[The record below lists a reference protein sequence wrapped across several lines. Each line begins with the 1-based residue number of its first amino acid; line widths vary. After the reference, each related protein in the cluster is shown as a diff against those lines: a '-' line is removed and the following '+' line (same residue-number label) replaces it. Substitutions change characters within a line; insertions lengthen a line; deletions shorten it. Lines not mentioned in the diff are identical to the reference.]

1 MHRPL
6 PTLTA
11 FGASWR
17 RDPAPSTSVGR
28 RSAVLSPLV
37 AVIAALVLGFA
48 CTASRAIA
56 QGSASSASTT
66 ASVSVEKVMP
76 SEVLVGTSFEIV
88 VRVRNLGDVDLSG
101 VTLTDRTGGG
111 ARVESS
117 TPQADSVDGATSTW
131 SLGTLGARQTREI
144 RIRAMATDETPI
156 TGCATATFQPG
167 VCATTQV
174 VRPAIELVKTM
185 PAAVLLCDPIPV
197 KLVVRN
203 VGSSALNQVRVTD
216 TLPPGLTTDN
226 GDSRHSFDVGRL
238 LPGQSRELSFGAKSA
253 RTGTF
258 VNPAQVTSAEG
269 AEASAQATVNVL
281 QPVLTVSCQTP
292 ALRSLPGIAEGFA
305 QFIGRP
311 FEVCWEVSNTGN
323 GPSDNSRLEVVLP
336 PGVVA
341 RSATEGGAVSQG
353 RVSWSLGSVAAG
365 ASKRVCATLVAAQA
379 GSHALEASTAGACA
393 APASTRC
400 EVPIQGV
407 NAILVELVDNP
418 DPIQVGESTV
428 YTVRI
433 TNQGGGLDLSDI
445 AVRALFPEGIDPAS
459 ASDGGR
465 ISGKTVTWAT
475 VAALPLGQSL
485 TYTVTG
491 AARAQ
496 GDQRVE
502 IEVTTQDR
510 ATPITELESTTV
522 Y

>member
-1 MHRPL
+1 MATCVALILCFQLTL
-6 PTLTA
+6 P
-11 FGASWR
+11 
-17 RDPAPSTSVGR
+17 
-28 RSAVLSPLV
+28 SA
-37 AVIAALVLGFA
+37 
-48 CTASRAIA
+48 RAQA
-56 QGSASSASTT
+56 TASSAST
-66 ASVSVEKVMP
+66 AVSVSVEKVMP
-76 SEVLVGTSFEIV
+76 QEVLVGTSFEIV
-88 VRVRNLGDVDLSG
+88 VRVRNLGDVDLQG
-101 VTLTDRTGGG
+101 VTLTDRTEGG
-111 ARVESS
+111 ARVEAS

-131 SLGTLGARQTREI
+131 SLGTIGARQTREV

-156 TGCATATFQPG
+156 TGCATVTFQPG
-167 VCATTQV
+167 VCATTKV

-185 PAAVLLCDPIPV
+185 PPAVLLCDPIPV

-203 VGSSALNQVRVTD
+203 VGSSALNNVRVTD
-216 TLPPGLTTDN
+216 TLPAGLTTDN

-238 LPGQSRELSFGAKSA
+238 LPGQSRELSFGAKAA

-258 VNPAQVTSAEG
+258 VNPAQATSAEG
-269 AEASAQATVNVL
+269 AEASAQATVNVV
-281 QPVLTVSCQTP
+281 QPVLTIACQTP
-292 ALRSLPGIAEGFA
+292 ALRSLPGIADGFA

-323 GPSDNSRLEVVLP
+323 APSDNSRLEVVLP

-341 RSATEGGAVSQG
+341 SSATEGGTLGQG

-379 GSHALEASTAGACA
+379 GSHALEASTVGACA
-393 APASTRC
+393 APATTRC

-407 NAILVELVDNP
+407 NAILVEMVDNP
-418 DPIQVGESTV
+418 DPIQVGESTI

-433 TNQGGGLDLSDI
+433 TNQGGGLDLKDI
-445 AVRALFPEGIDPAS
+445 AVRARFPEGIDPAA

-465 ISGKTVTWAT
+465 ISGRTVTWAT
-475 VAALPLGQSL
+475 VAALPLGQSI

-496 GDQRVE
+496 GDHRIEV
-502 IEVTTQDR
+502 EVTTQDR